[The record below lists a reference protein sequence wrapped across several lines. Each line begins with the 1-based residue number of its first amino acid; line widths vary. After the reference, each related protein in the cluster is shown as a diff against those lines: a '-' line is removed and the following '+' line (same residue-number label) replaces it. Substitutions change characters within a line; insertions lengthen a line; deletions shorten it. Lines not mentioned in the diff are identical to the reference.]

1 MIADGRDDDEVAA
14 FIRRNLRIVLL
25 GRAECEK
32 LDSNN
37 VADLRQKMP
46 GDWAF
51 GDCAFRRLTHAG
63 IEWQPYLLDEGL
75 ISALELRWPQHMTV
89 L

>member
-37 VADLRQKMP
+37 VADLRQKKP
-46 GDWAF
+46 

-75 ISALELRWPQHMTV
+75 IARWNSVGLNT
-89 L
+89 